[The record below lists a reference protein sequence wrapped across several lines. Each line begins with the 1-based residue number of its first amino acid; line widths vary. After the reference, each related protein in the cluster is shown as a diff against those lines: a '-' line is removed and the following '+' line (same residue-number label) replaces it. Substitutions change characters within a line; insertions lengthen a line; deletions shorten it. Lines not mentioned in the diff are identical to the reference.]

1 MQLLAFLPRLNN
13 LNLIAENNECN
24 YKIYTISSPT
34 ERPTLKKVRTRVF
47 YLKKGLEEISK
58 KVGEEAIEVILA
70 ANQQS
75 DQRTIEEAG
84 DVLYHLMVL
93 LAARDIPLSAV
104 MDELQKTPSA
114 KRISAT

>member
-1 MQLLAFLPRLNN
+1 MQLQDLYNIVADRKANPQEGSYTCFLF
-13 LNLIAENNECN
+13 E
-24 YKIYTISSPT
+24 
-34 ERPTLKKVRTRVF
+34 
-47 YLKKGLEEISK
+47 KGMEEISK

-93 LAARDIPLSAV
+93 LAARDIPISAV
-104 MDELQKTPSA
+104 MDELQKRHQPQ
-114 KRISAT
+114 K